1 MLIAA
6 ENGNFTVG
14 AILSWGVPIT
24 LLMVILVWWGIT
36 LTIRAFRARQ
46 QNN

>member
-1 MLIAA
+1 MLIAT

-24 LLMVILVWWGIT
+24 LVIVILVWWGT
-36 LTIRAFRARQ
+36 ALTIRALRARQ
-46 QNN
+46 QSN

>member
-1 MLIAA
+1 MLSAT

-24 LLMVILVWWGIT
+24 LLIVILVWWGIT
-36 LTIRAFRARQ
+36 LAIRALRARQ
-46 QNN
+46 QNT

>member
-1 MLIAA
+1 MLIATST
-6 ENGNFTVG
+6 GNFSVG

-24 LLMVILVWWGIT
+24 LVLVILVWWGIA

-46 QNN
+46 EDN